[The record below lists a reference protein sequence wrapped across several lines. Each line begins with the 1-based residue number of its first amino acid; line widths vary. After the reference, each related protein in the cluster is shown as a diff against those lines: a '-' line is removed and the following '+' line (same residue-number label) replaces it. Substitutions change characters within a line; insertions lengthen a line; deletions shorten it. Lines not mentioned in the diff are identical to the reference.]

1 MILNKP
7 FNLDHIMKAHSK
19 RILPAV
25 FFALT
30 FIVVSLF
37 FYEGHGCG
45 YEKQDVN
52 YELVVRSKTHE
63 KIRNYDKVILK
74 SSNKAS
80 LTSFLTP
87 QLFIKKPSLR
97 LSIYRPAI
105 NYTMNWHPDL
115 PSKHIISILQK
126 TNRWHKSSDD
136 EPSPYIFA

>member
-1 MILNKP
+1 MMFNKS
-7 FNLDHIMKAHSK
+7 FNFDYIMEAHSK

-37 FYEGHGCG
+37 FYEGDGCS
-45 YEKQDVN
+45 YDKQDVN
-52 YELVVRSKTHE
+52 YELIVRSKTHE
-63 KIRNYDKVILK
+63 RIQNYDRVILK

-97 LSIYRPAI
+97 LFIYRPVI
-105 NYTMNWHPDL
+105 NYTMNWHPDF

-126 TNRWHKSSDD
+126 TNRWHQSSDG